1 MMTMMA
7 MVMVVVVFVA
17 PFFPSTALIIEL
29 EWYRRCDVRNE
40 RHKASARG
48 WHTLVRK
55 ASNGST
61 SLPSPC
67 CASSRRCARPLSRK
81 WDVALEQGIV
91 LCGTIQGGL

>member
-1 MMTMMA
+1 MMMKDIMMMTMMA

-17 PFFPSTALIIEL
+17 PFVPLDCPYYQL

-55 ASNGST
+55 GVKRKHESAFALLCFFSKMRAPALTAMG
-61 SLPSPC
+61 
-67 CASSRRCARPLSRK
+67 RCP
-81 WDVALEQGIV
+81 
-91 LCGTIQGGL
+91 